1 MTTLPALSQEA
12 HEHSVNTLEMRS
24 PRHHH
29 PWRTAPL
36 GLPGSEIEY
45 PPALRANGAQGTG
58 REIVGGRLWEMRL
71 VCLYREHNPP
81 DENASLIALRARYKW
96 FAFYGSWP

>member
-45 PPALRANGAQGTG
+45 PPAMRANGAQGTG
-58 REIVGGRLWEMRL
+58 REIVGGGCGKCDWFAFTESIK
-71 VCLYREHNPP
+71 PP